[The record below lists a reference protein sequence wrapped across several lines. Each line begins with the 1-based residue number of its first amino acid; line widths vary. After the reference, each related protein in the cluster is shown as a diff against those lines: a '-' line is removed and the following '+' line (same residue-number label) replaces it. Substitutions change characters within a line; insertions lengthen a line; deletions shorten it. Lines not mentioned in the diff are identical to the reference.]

1 MKKKLMLDVESIGD
15 LYLDSVFF
23 EFEME
28 PLLFTCKDVKDNLY
42 FGHCYKIS
50 SEQKWFIVPI
60 NEKELK
66 DLKEQ
71 KSNIRKTLLSSPKIY
86 NVLLN
91 NEGKYSTT
99 NYIDIAD
106 LPSENVY
113 LRMIM

>member
-1 MKKKLMLDVESIGD
+1 MKKKFIINVEPIGN

-28 PLLFTCKDVKDNLY
+28 PLLFTCKDVKNNLY
-42 FGHCYKIS
+42 FCHCYKIAA
-50 SEQKWFIVPI
+50 EQKYFIIPI
-60 NEKELK
+60 NKNKLK

-71 KSNIRKTLLSSPKIY
+71 KISIRKILLSSSKIY
-86 NVLLN
+86 NVKLN
-91 NEGKYSTT
+91 NEGKYFTT

-113 LRMIM
+113 LRVS